1 MQTTA
6 LRLMSVLVV
15 AGLFGSL
22 GCAFGEF
29 RPEDPFQRK
38 YSLETAHKIYTDA
51 VRWSKIEEAS
61 VFIVDDE
68 KKQFIAMM
76 PKFDQVRF
84 SEWESLPFDLD
95 EELREATIE
104 VTYKGYSMSVP
115 LEVSIHE
122 TQTWSREGRGNAWT
136 LRSSFRDLDRLAGN

>member
-1 MQTTA
+1 
-6 LRLMSVLVV
+6 MSLLAV
-15 AGLFGSL
+15 ACLIGSL

-51 VRWSKIEEAS
+51 VRWSKLDEAS
-61 VFIVDDE
+61 
-68 KKQFIAMM
+68 QFIAVDHRKDFIALM
-76 PKFDQVRF
+76 PTFDQIRF
-84 SEWESLPFDLD
+84 SDWESLPFDLD

-104 VTYKGYSMSVP
+104 VTYKGYSMSMP

-136 LRSSFRDLDRLAGN
+136 LRSSFRDLDRLAGS